1 MLNDMTEALWRRME
15 AIERFAADVSHEIK
29 NPLTSL
35 RSAIETMASLDSPK
49 KQNQLM
55 KIILDDIERLDRL
68 ISDISD
74 ASRLDSE
81 LSRVKM
87 TPVELISLLNN
98 LIGIYDIA
106 DDQNNIQFKLINKVE
121 GLVIIQGIEDRIVQV
136 LRNLISNAIS
146 FSPANGTIF
155 LNIGFKDGIVKI
167 DVIDEGPGLQS
178 GTEERV
184 FDRFYKERPENEKFG
199 IHSGLGLSI
208 SQQIIIAHGGNIRAN
223 NLLNN
228 TGQILGA
235 CFTVEVPKGY

>member
-1 MLNDMTEALWRRME
+1 
-15 AIERFAADVSHEIK
+15 
-29 NPLTSL
+29 
-35 RSAIETMASLDSPK
+35 MA
-49 KQNQLM
+49 
-55 KIILDDIERLDRL
+55 
-68 ISDISD
+68 
-74 ASRLDSE
+74 
-81 LSRVKM
+81 
-87 TPVELISLLNN
+87 PVELISLLNN

-106 DDQNNIQFKLINKVE
+106 DDKNNIQFKLINKVE
-121 GLVIIQGIEDRIVQV
+121 GLIIIQGIEDRIVQV

-146 FSPANGTIF
+146 FSPANGTIY

-184 FDRFYKERPENEKFG
+184 FDRFYKERPRNEKFG

-208 SQQIIIAHGGNIRAN
+208 SQQIIIAHGGNIRAK

-235 CFTVEVPKGY
+235 CFTVEIPKGY